1 MQVRLLTQF
10 DTTPAQS
17 VATDQYFLHSAGE
30 TRRPILRIYTYP
42 HDVLLLGRYHD
53 AGAQSGNVSTS
64 RVRLEETFPL
74 LSPDSGLTIVRRL
87 TGGRAFP
94 SGHGFV
100 QFSLIVPHRSFFFS
114 ADPQHI
120 APFQIL
126 NRYVRGVLHGLKTGG
141 VEVFYPGQDFLTVQ
155 RLPVG
160 WHSFVTEDSG
170 AVLYEGGVFVQRDM
184 SLLPHLLD
192 RADPQG
198 TLPCQ
203 LFMPDQVHN
212 LGKVLGRSLAPDQV
226 VRLLRNGFT
235 QQFGLECLD
244 QDLNPN
250 ERAAI
255 LGKQERSDPIPNRR
269 PPRSDLPYV
278 ATRQTPLGELQIR
291 FALTPE
297 RTIETIQFSGDFIAN
312 PAGMQALEHNLK
324 GCPLE
329 KAALWQVIDGTFLD
343 PEHYL
348 IGAGKLADLPGL
360 LLSASPVPPA
370 R

>member
-10 DTTPAQS
+10 ETTPAQS
-17 VATDQYFLHSAGE
+17 VATDRHFLRTVVE
-30 TRRPILRIYTYP
+30 TRLPILRVYTYP
-42 HDVLLLGRYHD
+42 DDVLLLGWYQAAD
-53 AGAQSGNVSTS
+53 ALGQC
-64 RVRLEETFPL
+64 
-74 LSPDSGLTIVRRL
+74 SGLTITRRL

-94 SGHGFV
+94 SGSGFV

-114 ADPQHI
+114 ADSHYI

-141 VEVFYPGQDFLTVQ
+141 VEVFYPGQDFLTVR

-192 RADPQG
+192 RVDPQG
-198 TLPCQ
+198 TLPCR
-203 LFMPDQVHN
+203 LFMPDQVRN
-212 LGKVLGRSLAPDQV
+212 LGKVLGRSLVPDQV
-226 VRLLRNGFT
+226 VHLLQSGFT

-244 QDLNPN
+244 QDLSQN

-255 LGKQERSDPIPNRR
+255 LESDPVPNSHSL
-269 PPRSDLPYV
+269 RSGLPYV
-278 ATRQTPLGELQIR
+278 ATRQTPIGELQVR

-297 RTIETIQFSGDFIAN
+297 QIIETIQFSGDFIAN
-312 PAGMQALEHNLK
+312 PAGIQALEHNLE

-329 KAALWQVIDGTFLD
+329 KAALWQVIDRTFLEPD
-343 PEHYL
+343 YYL
-348 IGAGKLADLPGL
+348 IGAEKLADLPGL
-360 LLSASPVPPA
+360 LLNASPVPPIE
-370 R
+370 